1 MLLAGLSCISA
12 DLGLIHPIQRD
23 TTTPAQALPSLLGST
38 SHALI
43 RHFPHG
49 HMEKFLG
56 QELEPATLQ
65 SPVLQVSNSTFRP
78 GFLRGL
84 QGWKHCSLRNR
95 HDSAWLD
102 TNNSF
107 VFINVTISHPRH
119 FQAPCDY
126 FVSSAA
132 QFTGTAK
139 GEKVPPRLDEQ
150 GFHMTQVGC
159 VHPDMCRQT
168 WACSACA

>member
-23 TTTPAQALPSLLGST
+23 TTVPAQHRPSLLGST

-43 RHFPHG
+43 RLFVHG

-56 QELEPATLQ
+56 QELVRATLQ
-65 SPVLQVSNSTFRP
+65 SPVLQVSNSTF
-78 GFLRGL
+78 GQGFSKDCKAGNTFLRN
-84 QGWKHCSLRNR
+84 Q

-107 VFINVTISHPRH
+107 VFINVTISHHRH

-126 FVSSAA
+126 FVSSAT

-139 GEKVPPRLDEQ
+139 GKKVPPRPDEQ